1 MQISES
7 EKIIRTLYEITSEHN
22 KGFEFQVTRLL
33 KLACERFNLEIGI
46 LSKIN
51 GNNYEVVF
59 SVTPEDM
66 VLPNGTEFDLE
77 RTFCSLAI
85 AANGPVAY
93 EHVKKSE
100 INKHPAYLDQQLE
113 AYIGTPI
120 YVDGKIYGTF
130 NFSSPTPL
138 SRKFKPVDIDALQL
152 MGAWLGT
159 EISRNNNERLLIE
172 ANEKLKETSIKDSLT
187 QLYNRRHFETEFT
200 QLLYMAKRQKQNIS
214 VILLDIDNFKSINDS
229 FGHCAGDEVLRSI
242 AQILIQRTRR
252 SDLIARYGGEEF
264 VILLPDTGEPGARCL
279 AETIRK
285 SIESYPWK
293 NQDVTSSFGIQTI
306 NNNSIETL
314 EVESIIQSCVN
325 SADQALY
332 FAKKNGRNQCAHF
345 QDLP

>member
-1 MQISES
+1 MYISES
-7 EKIIRTLYEITSEHN
+7 EKIIRTLYEITSEHD
-22 KGFEFQVTRLL
+22 KGFEFQVIRLL
-33 KLACERFNLEIGI
+33 KLACERFNLDIGI

-51 GNNYEVVF
+51 DNNYEVVF
-59 SVTPEDM
+59 NVTPKDI

-93 EHVKKSE
+93 EHVKESE
-100 INKHPAYLDQQLE
+100 INNHPAYLDQKLE

-152 MGAWLGT
+152 MGSWLGT
-159 EISRNNNERLLIE
+159 EISRNNSEKLLIQ
-172 ANEKLKETSIKDSLT
+172 ANEKLKEISIKDSLT

-200 QLLYMAKRQKQNIS
+200 QLLHMAKRQKQNIS
-214 VILLDIDNFKSINDS
+214 LILLDIDNFKSINDTY
-229 FGHCAGDEVLRSI
+229 GHSVGDDVLRTI
-242 AQILIQRTRR
+242 AQILIERTRR

-264 VILLPDTGEPGARCL
+264 VILLPNTDESGAKCL
-279 AETIRK
+279 TETIRK
-285 SIESYPWK
+285 SIESYQWK
-293 NQDVTSSFGIQTI
+293 NQGVTSSFGIQTI
-306 NNNSIETL
+306 DKNDIATL
-314 EVESIIQSCVN
+314 EIESIIQNCIK
-325 SADQALY
+325 SADEALY
-332 FAKKNGRNQCAHF
+332 FAKKNGRNQCVHY